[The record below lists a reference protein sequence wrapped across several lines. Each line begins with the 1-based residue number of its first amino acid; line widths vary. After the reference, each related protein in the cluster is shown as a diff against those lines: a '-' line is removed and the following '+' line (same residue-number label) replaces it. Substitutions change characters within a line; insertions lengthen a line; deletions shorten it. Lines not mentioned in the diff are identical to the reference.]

1 VRKLFHTIHV
11 RWGYDLSQPLA
22 TAPVPRLA
30 TPKWGIFLAHP
41 RNRPSPS
48 IRSVGQ
54 PSFLERTGELRCLF
68 VWPLHPHPPKSG
80 YTASIVRERLDNA
93 SKLSPMPCL
102 HCTFAYMRCWVP
114 SQQQVKRVGIV
125 MGTVMIRC
133 PKTGRAISTGIRADV
148 ATFHATP
155 VFFSQ
160 VLCPLCQLTH
170 EWFAKDAWICD
181 MPGE

>member
-1 VRKLFHTIHV
+1 
-11 RWGYDLSQPLA
+11 
-22 TAPVPRLA
+22 
-30 TPKWGIFLAHP
+30 
-41 RNRPSPS
+41 
-48 IRSVGQ
+48 
-54 PSFLERTGELRCLF
+54 
-68 VWPLHPHPPKSG
+68 
-80 YTASIVRERLDNA
+80 
-93 SKLSPMPCL
+93 
-102 HCTFAYMRCWVP
+102 MRYWAP
-114 SQQQVKRVGIV
+114 SQQQVKKVGIV

-133 PKTGRAISTGIRADV
+133 PNTGRAISTGIRADV